1 MNKNKIKVMIVD
13 DHAIVRMGL
22 ASVLNAQKDIE
33 VVGDADSGAAALK
46 MAPRLNP
53 DVILMDLM
61 MHDMDGV
68 VTTKRLKELMP
79 EAKILILTTFGTADG
94 IAHALAAGAKGAILK
109 SIEFSEFAD
118 GIRKIAMGETVI
130 DGEIRR
136 ILASEPAIE
145 PLSSRQQEILE
156 MISRGLSNSDIASSL
171 DISLDVVKEYMQ
183 KLLQKIGAANRTEA
197 VGIALRKHLL
207 KL

>member
-109 SIEFSEFAD
+109 SIEVSEFAD